1 MIVIPYINLETK
13 SGRYTAVLPEIITEQ
28 PDTEFGYYVSDG
40 IGRFNLSENG
50 SIGFADVFTKIHLRF
65 QDLTDQDLYN
75 NISGIKTVSQ
85 LERVFESGVG
95 FDERMIV
102 TLIEFEY
109 TPFE

>member
-1 MIVIPYINLETK
+1 MITIPYIDLDTK
-13 SGRYTAVLPEIITEQ
+13 KGKYTAVLHGIINEQ
-28 PDTEFGYYVSDG
+28 PDTEFGYWVSDG
-40 IGRFNLSENG
+40 IGHFNLSENG
-50 SIGFADVFTKIHLRF
+50 SIGFADVYTKIHIRF